1 MSQKRRSAESADQDE
16 KFGFQSGSDF
26 TLEEFQK
33 YADMFK
39 EQYFGMKGSDEI
51 SLFEIKQHKEMWR
64 PSVEEIE
71 GEYWRIVVC
80 PDDEVEVD
88 YGADLDTA
96 IFSSGFPKSYLSDA
110 NKQDPYGLSCWNLN
124 NLRRQP
130 RSVLSFETEDISGV
144 VVPWLYVGMCFSSF
158 CWVRFFILLFLIH
171 LMKC

>member
-1 MSQKRRSAESADQDE
+1 MSQKRRSADSADPDE

-80 PDDEVEVD
+80 PDDEVEVPR
-88 YGADLDTA
+88 LL
-96 IFSSGFPKSYLSDA
+96 ICRLCSY
-110 NKQDPYGLSCWNLN
+110 
-124 NLRRQP
+124 
-130 RSVLSFETEDISGV
+130 
-144 VVPWLYVGMCFSSF
+144 
-158 CWVRFFILLFLIH
+158 
-171 LMKC
+171 